1 MRANYLNENG
11 ITNAINWINGW
22 VTWGNRTGCYPDVT
36 DPKDNFIV
44 SRLMFNFLTNSLVQ
58 TYWQKV
64 DNPMN
69 KNLITTITDSVNIW
83 LNGLMAAGMIIGG
96 RVEFRE
102 EDNPTTS
109 LIDGKIK
116 FKLYFS
122 PALPAEDICFDLEI
136 DTKYYNNLF

>member
-1 MRANYLNENG
+1 MLSG
-11 ITNAINWINGW
+11 
-22 VTWGNRTGCYPDVT
+22 VT

-64 DNPMN
+64 DNPTN

-83 LNGLMAAGMIIGG
+83 LNGLTAAGMIIGG

>member
-1 MRANYLNENG
+1 MYKR
-11 ITNAINWINGW
+11 
-22 VTWGNRTGCYPDVT
+22 
-36 DPKDNFIV
+36 
-44 SRLMFNFLTNSLVQ
+44 Q
-58 TYWQKV
+58 
-64 DNPMN
+64 
-69 KNLITTITDSVNIW
+69 NLITTITDSVNIW
-83 LNGLMAAGMIIGG
+83 LNGLTAAGMIIGG